1 MSTTTYFYNGDGELV
16 EASSSSDEVIK
27 SVIHRDEIQKYAHLS
42 KHELARLYM
51 AGEIDEATF
60 RTWCQ

>member
-1 MSTTTYFYNGDGELV
+1 MASTTFYYDGDKLV
-16 EASSSSDEVIK
+16 EASSSDDEVIK

-51 AGEIDEATF
+51 AGEIDEETF
-60 RTWCQ
+60 REWCK